1 MKRHAGWSGLIGLL
15 VVLALVGYAV
25 AQQSK
30 PGGTLRL
37 AWEAD
42 VTGLDPH
49 LSNGIQA
56 WHVVGNLFNSLLT
69 IDAHTVQFTL
79 KHPSMT
85 LLPTLAA
92 NRTGF
97 LQMSPASY
105 KQWGKEV
112 VEKMMLTSVA
122 SVPLLH
128 AARTYVKGYE
138 HLHGYKIRFE
148 TTWLEKP

>member
-1 MKRHAGWSGLIGLL
+1 MKRHMGWSMLIGLL
-15 VVLALVGYAV
+15 VVLAFVGY
-25 AQQSK
+25 
-30 PGGTLRL
+30 
-37 AWEAD
+37 
-42 VTGLDPH
+42 
-49 LSNGIQA
+49 
-56 WHVVGNLFNSLLT
+56 
-69 IDAHTVQFTL
+69 TVQFAL

-112 VEKMMLTSVA
+112 VENMMLTSVA
-122 SVPLLH
+122 SVPFLH